1 MSRGDFQREP
11 VEPLRSAMK
20 AFAHTTGL
28 TIVLTEQHQSGRD
41 GKMTVACPNG
51 RTLELVFDVKSKVD
65 RRDQLS
71 TFKFQHNGAV
81 LITRPLSAI
90 MADQCRL
97 QGIQFLDSAGNC
109 YLNQPGLFV
118 LVSGQK
124 DAAANH
130 VATLRGLTPA
140 ALRLMFAVLGKPSLL
155 GTTVRH
161 IADIAAISHGAA
173 GTALR
178 MLEESGLIAKN
189 TAGQRLLVA
198 PGRWLDAWTEGYLGR
213 LRPKLET
220 YRMSSPVPLSSTLD
234 RLSPALHEMI
244 KRGGETAAAN
254 LELGLKPGALTLYID
269 MRQPEAMRNL
279 VQELKLRRDPAG
291 KIELVDIFWN
301 TRELASFQNVPD
313 ALIYADLIGS
323 GDERNLEIAATLKA
337 RIIDDVASKA

>member
-1 MSRGDFQREP
+1 MSRGDFQPEP
-11 VEPLRSAMK
+11 VEPLRRAMK

-28 TIVLTEQHQSGRD
+28 TILLTKQQSECD
-41 GKMTVACPNG
+41 GNMTVACPDG

-71 TFKFQHNGAV
+71 TFKFQHDGAV
-81 LITRPLSAI
+81 LITRALSAV
-90 MADQCRL
+90 MADQCRQL
-97 QGIQFLDSAGNC
+97 GIQFLDSAGNC

-161 IADIAAISHGAA
+161 MADVAAISHGAA

-178 MLEESGLIAKN
+178 MLEETGLIGKN
-189 TAGQRLLVA
+189 TTGQRMLVA

-213 LRPKLET
+213 LRPKLDT
-220 YRMSSPVPLSSTLD
+220 YRMSAPIPLASTLD
-234 RLSPALHEMI
+234 GLSPALHEMI
-244 KRGGETAAAN
+244 KYGGETAAAN
-254 LELGLKPGALTLYID
+254 LALGLKPGALTLYID
-269 MRQPEAMRNL
+269 MRQPHVMRDL
-279 VQELKLRRDPAG
+279 VQELKLRRDSAG
-291 KIELVDIFWN
+291 KIELVEMFWN
-301 TRELASFQNVPD
+301 TRELPSFPNVPD